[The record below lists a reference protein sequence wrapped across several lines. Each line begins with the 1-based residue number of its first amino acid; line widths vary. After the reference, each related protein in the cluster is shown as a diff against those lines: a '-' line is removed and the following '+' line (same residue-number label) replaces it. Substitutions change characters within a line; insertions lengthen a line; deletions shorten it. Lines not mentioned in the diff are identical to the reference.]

1 MDTIDGDKP
10 RPPVAPPEPISPA
23 LSASAAAPKSA
34 LAKPAAASPTT
45 APTPDSPR
53 AAPVSVSA
61 TSPAAPPTTTTTT
74 TTTDSAPANKP
85 ASTLTSTTG
94 LGSAS
99 APRPASTSPA
109 PPSPLPTAST
119 SARPAAHDSAPSPAP
134 ASAPAPAT
142 GTTNG
147 RTSPAVSAVAHQP
160 SRIASPNQPNGRKT
174 SFGEGE
180 VESELSDPVSSVH
193 SPSGVEFNE
202 PEDEIVVGARANG
215 LRKQSPRIVSDQE
228 DETMADVDDEPI
240 VSHYPKRKRT
250 SILNDLNDA
259 RIEAPLSVPAERT
272 PPAVPRSKPA
282 RQSLGSVK
290 GVTIGYWRDS
300 PAPVENLKHA
310 VIGFIDVRERL
321 RTRIQPV
328 TLTGELVPDEYPLP
342 PGPGGSWVTFERVV
356 FLKHLVNLD
365 HYQVKEFVRLRAD
378 TAGTESSEEERITA
392 DKAAVKEAIKRVK
405 QNPTAENATN
415 PPQIAYGVDLPEHLL
430 ANRDPKRRRTSGGF
444 AAINPAPANGV
455 VYEHTP
461 IQPAPGGPQPVRN
474 VIDPLPGTR
483 PTRILLGC
491 WEKSAE
497 QNPRDKHA
505 VYGILGQNDMFRV
518 KLVRETRDGRFVDGN
533 FPTGAGALWIPYE
546 EVIFEPHLKSLPRAE
561 IKEYCRVRQWQIDH
575 GESPEERTANETKA
589 VYDAQAR
596 VAGTSF
602 KTAAPLS
609 IAPALPRMPDDYDS
623 DQTGRAGFGGHEL
636 RQSRR
641 VEAARA
647 IDAARME
654 SRPTRQVPG
663 EMETSAQLP
672 PQAQPRSA
680 PAVGKGQGSDAI
692 ERTSSLAR
700 REIARAEAAQGRADR
715 HAANR
720 ERAVA
725 AAADAANAAVA
736 AIPSVAV
743 NGRMRFHESEEMQ
756 RLNKVWARQ
765 ETLRMKAGSEDAKIY
780 GGVKYERKAN
790 GPFMGKL
797 VSQGNIITIDGED
810 YVEYRVLTKPSFF

>member
-23 LSASAAAPKSA
+23 LSASAVAPKSA

-53 AAPVSVSA
+53 AGPVSA
-61 TSPAAPPTTTTTT
+61 TSPPAAPDTA
-74 TTTDSAPANKP
+74 SAKP
-85 ASTLTSTTG
+85 ALTSTTG

-99 APRPASTSPA
+99 APRPASTTPA
-109 PPSPLPTAST
+109 PPSPLPAAST
-119 SARPAAHDSAPSPAP
+119 SARPVAHNSAPSPAP
-134 ASAPAPAT
+134 APAPTPAT

-147 RTSPAVSAVAHQP
+147 RTSPRGGGGGASLQP
-160 SRIASPNQPNGRKT
+160 SGTASPNQPNGRKT

-215 LRKQSPRIVSDQE
+215 LRKPSPLRIVSDQE
-228 DETMADVDDEPI
+228 DENMADVEDEPI

-250 SILNDLNDA
+250 SILNDLSES
-259 RIEAPLSVPAERT
+259 RIETPMSVPEERT
-272 PPAVPRSKPA
+272 PPVTSRPKPA

-290 GVTIGYWRDS
+290 GVLIGYWRDS
-300 PAPVENLKHA
+300 PAPVEPLKHS

-328 TLTGELVPDEYPLP
+328 TLSGDMVPEEYPLP

-356 FLKHLVNLD
+356 FLKHLVGLD

-378 TAGTESSEEERITA
+378 TAGIETSEEDRISA

-415 PPQIAYGVDLPEHLL
+415 PPQIAYGTELPEHLL
-430 ANRDPKRRRTSGGF
+430 ASRDPKRRRTSGGF
-444 AAINPAPANGV
+444 AAINPAPTNGV
-455 VYEHTP
+455 LYEHTP
-461 IQPAPGGPQPVRN
+461 IQPAPGGPQPIRN

-497 QNPRDKHA
+497 PNPRDKHA

-575 GESPEERTANETKA
+575 GEAPDERTANETKA

-623 DQTGRAGFGGHEL
+623 DQPGRAGFGGHEL

-654 SRPTRQVPG
+654 SRPTRQALAEV
-663 EMETSAQLP
+663 ETPAQPLAQ
-672 PQAQPRSA
+672 PQAQPQPRSA
-680 PAVGKGQGSDAI
+680 PAAGKAQGTDAL

-700 REIARAEAAQGRADR
+700 REIARVEAAQGRADR

-765 ETLRMKAGSEDAKIY
+765 ESLRMKAGSEDAKIY

>member
-34 LAKPAAASPTT
+34 LAKPAASPTT

-61 TSPAAPPTTTTTT
+61 TSPAPA
-74 TTTDSAPANKP
+74 TDSAPAKP
-85 ASTLTSTTG
+85 VSTSTSTTG

-109 PPSPLPTAST
+109 PPSPHPATST

-134 ASAPAPAT
+134 ASAPAPVT

-147 RTSPAVSAVAHQP
+147 RTSPGAAVANQP

-250 SILNDLNDA
+250 SILNDLNDS
-259 RIEAPLSVPAERT
+259 RIEAPLSVPKERT
-272 PPAVPRSKPA
+272 PPAITRPKPA

-290 GVTIGYWRDS
+290 GVTIGHWRDS
-300 PAPVENLKHA
+300 PAPVDDLKHA

-356 FLKHLVNLD
+356 FLKHLVGLD

-378 TAGTESSEEERITA
+378 TAGTESSEEERIAA

-415 PPQIAYGVDLPEHLL
+415 PPQIAYGAELPDHIL
-430 ANRDPKRRRTSGGF
+430 ASRDPKRRRTSGGF
-444 AAINPAPANGV
+444 AAINPAPTNGV

-461 IQPAPGGPQPVRN
+461 IQPAPGGPQPIRN

-497 QNPRDKHA
+497 LNPKDKHA

-575 GESPEERTANETKA
+575 GESPDERTANETKA

-654 SRPTRQVPG
+654 SRPTRQLPAEV
-663 EMETSAQLP
+663 ETSAQPP
-672 PQAQPRSA
+672 PQAQPQSQSQPRSA
-680 PAVGKGQGSDAI
+680 SAVGKAQGADAL

-765 ETLRMKAGSEDAKIY
+765 ESLRMKAGSEDAKIY